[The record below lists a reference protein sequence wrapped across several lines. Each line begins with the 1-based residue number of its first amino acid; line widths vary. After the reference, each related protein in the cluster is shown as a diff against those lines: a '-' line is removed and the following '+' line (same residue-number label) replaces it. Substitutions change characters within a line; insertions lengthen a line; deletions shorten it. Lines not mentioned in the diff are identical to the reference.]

1 MSKLSINQLAQM
13 SKAAGDPLRL
23 SILRLLGDGAFGVME
38 LCRVFDIKQSSM
50 SHHLKVLAKAGL
62 VSTQREGNSIFYR
75 RPLLSQHGALQEWL
89 LSFFQ
94 TLDKTEHDQVIG
106 HTRDLVLAE
115 RANICAEFFARNAEA
130 FTEQQDL
137 IAAFDQ
143 YQGSLVEILAS
154 VRRPDAARALEIGPG
169 NGEFVP
175 TLAQHFDQV
184 TALDNSPEML
194 KRTQQT
200 VKEHQ
205 CDNVECFL
213 GDTQAL
219 LQEQSSKDTSGSF
232 DFAVA
237 NMVLHH
243 VPAPKAIFAD
253 VGQLLKV
260 GGQLLI
266 TDLCRHDQDWAKD
279 SCGDLWLGFEP
290 EDLTSWATEAGM
302 QEVQSQ
308 YLGLRNGF
316 HIQFRLFH
324 RCETAII

>member
-1 MSKLSINQLAQM
+1 MSNLTINQLAQM

-23 SILRLLGDGAFGVME
+23 NILKLLGDGAFGVME

-75 RPLLSQHGALQEWL
+75 RPLLSQHAELQEWL
-89 LSFFQ
+89 LGFFKM
-94 TLDKTEHDQVIG
+94 LDKTEGDALIGLARDQV
-106 HTRDLVLAE
+106 LVE
-115 RANICAEFFARNAEA
+115 RANACAEFFARNADA
-130 FTEQQDL
+130 FEQQRDL
-137 IAAFDQ
+137 IASFDQ
-143 YQGSLVEILAS
+143 YQGSLTEIMQTLHWSGQAS
-154 VRRPDAARALEIGPG
+154 ALEIGPG
-169 NGEFVP
+169 NGEFIP
-175 TLAQHFDQV
+175 LLAQQFNTV
-184 TALDNSPEML
+184 MALDNSPEML
-194 KRTQQT
+194 RRTEQT
-200 VKEHQ
+200 INDNG
-205 CDNVECFL
+205 CRNVECFL
-213 GDTQAL
+213 GDTQTL
-219 LQEQSSKDTSGSF
+219 RHETSHRF

-243 VPAPKAIFAD
+243 VPSPKTIFAD
-253 VGQLLKV
+253 AAHLLKT

-290 EDLTSWATEAGM
+290 EDLTVWAAEADLS
-302 QEVQSQ
+302 EVQSQ

-324 RCETAII
+324 RY